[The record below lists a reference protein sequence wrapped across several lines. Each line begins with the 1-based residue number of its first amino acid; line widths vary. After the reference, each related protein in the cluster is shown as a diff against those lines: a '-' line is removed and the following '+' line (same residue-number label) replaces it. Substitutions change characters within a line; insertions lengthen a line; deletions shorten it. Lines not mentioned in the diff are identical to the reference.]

1 MGKNVSLLHPY
12 LCRMKFLRILLR
24 IVLGLLV
31 FILLFLAVSLSPNDH
46 TPYQQTDF
54 YKQTATKL
62 NALSGLPA
70 PKTALRAGWAKANLT
85 PAFTTPTGGYG
96 VRRGK
101 HWTTVADSIWVR
113 AIVFDNGNGPVAL
126 VASDLLITPPT
137 VSEQLRKRLPE
148 IGLTWESVYFGAIHS
163 HNSLGGWA
171 PGLVGNLFSGPYDQ
185 RVVDHITNTILAAIQ
200 KAKAD
205 LQPTRIAYQ
214 QVNAPEFVYNRL
226 DEKNPVDPFF
236 RLLRL
241 TRSDGKTATLVTY
254 PAHATLIDIFS
265 YQYLSRDWPGRVV
278 DGLERETGGFAVF
291 LAGAVG
297 SMGPKGPPT
306 GKDFPL
312 VNQYATEILARL
324 KPELANTQPGTD
336 STLGLLTLP
345 LSLRDPAPRVL
356 GDWRI
361 RPWLF
366 HAVYGDYP
374 SDLKALRIGPV
385 LLVGAPCDFSGELLP
400 PLTHAAKQQG
410 LELMVTSFNGGY
422 IGYITPDKYYE
433 KDAYET
439 RVMNWFGPQNGAY
452 FSEMMTKIIIKISQ

>member
-1 MGKNVSLLHPY
+1 
-12 LCRMKFLRILLR
+12 MKFLRVLFRVL
-24 IVLGLLV
+24 LGLLV

-46 TPYQQTDF
+46 TPYQQTD
-54 YKQTATKL
+54 YYAQT
-62 NALSGLPA
+62 NARLLALPA
-70 PKTALRAGWAKANLT
+70 LPTPKTALRAGWAKANLT

-101 HWTTVADSIWVR
+101 HWTTVSDSIFVR
-113 AIVFDNGNGPVAL
+113 AVVFDNGNGPIAL

-148 IGLTWESVYFGAIHS
+148 VGLTWESVYFGAIHS

-171 PGLVGNLFSGPYDQ
+171 PGLVGNLFSGAYDQ
-185 RVVDHITNTILAAIQ
+185 RVVDHITNTILAAL
-200 KAKAD
+200 KTAKAD
-205 LQPTRIAYQ
+205 LQPTQIGYR

-241 TRSDGKTATLVTY
+241 KRADGKTATLVTY
-254 PAHATLIDIFS
+254 SAHATLIDIFS
-265 YQYLSRDWPGRVV
+265 YQYLSRDWPGRLV
-278 DGLERETGGFAVF
+278 DGLERETGGFAVY

-306 GKDFPL
+306 GNGFPL
-312 VNQYATEILARL
+312 VNQYAAEILNRL
-324 KPELANTQPGTD
+324 KPELAQLTTQPASSPGGVP
-336 STLGLLTLP
+336 LGLLTLP
-345 LSLRDPAPRVL
+345 LSLRPPAPRVL

-374 SDLKALRIGPV
+374 SDLKALRLGPALLIGT
-385 LLVGAPCDFSGELLP
+385 PCDFSGELLP
-400 PLTHAAKQQG
+400 PLTQLASQQG
-410 LELMVTSFNGGY
+410 LDLIVTSFNGGY
-422 IGYITPDKYYE
+422 VGYITPDAYYE
-433 KDAYET
+433 KEAYET

-452 FSEMMTKIIIKISQ
+452 FSEMIMGLIRKAGR

>member
-1 MGKNVSLLHPY
+1 
-12 LCRMKFLRILLR
+12 MKFLRILARVL
-24 IVLGLLV
+24 LGLIV
-31 FILLFLAVSLSPNDH
+31 AILLLLAVSLSPNDH
-46 TPYQQTDF
+46 TPYRQTEF
-54 YKQTATKL
+54 YTQTTSRL
-62 NALSGLPA
+62 TALPGLPA

-85 PAFTTPTGGYG
+85 TAFTTPTGGYG

-101 HWTTVADSIWVR
+101 HWTTVADSVWVR
-113 AIVFDNGNGPVAL
+113 ALVFDNGNGPVAL

-148 IGLTWESVYFGAIHS
+148 IGMTWESVYFGAIHS

-171 PGLVGNLFSGPYDQ
+171 PGLVGNLFSGSYDQ
-185 RVVDHITNTILAAIQ
+185 RVVDHITNTILVALKQ
-200 KAKAD
+200 AKAD
-205 LQPTRIAYQ
+205 LQPAEIGYQ

-226 DEKNPVDPFF
+226 NERYPVDPFF

-241 TRSDGKTATLVTY
+241 KRNDGKTATLVTY

-291 LAGAVG
+291 MAGAVG

-312 VNQYATEILARL
+312 VNHYAADILARL
-324 KPELANTQPGTD
+324 KPALNKVTTQAD

-345 LSLRDPAPRVL
+345 LTLRDPAPRVL

-366 HAVYGDYP
+366 HTVYGDYP
-374 SDLKALRIGPV
+374 SDLKALRLGPALLIGT
-385 LLVGAPCDFSGELLP
+385 PCDFSGELLP
-400 PLTHAAKQQG
+400 PLTQAASQQG
-410 LELMVTSFNGGY
+410 LDLMVTSFNGGY
-422 IGYITPDKYYE
+422 VGYITPDKYYE

-452 FSEMMTKIIIKISQ
+452 FSEMMTGLVKKAGK

>member
-1 MGKNVSLLHPY
+1 
-12 LCRMKFLRILLR
+12 MKFLRILARVL
-24 IVLGLLV
+24 LGLIV
-31 FILLFLAVSLSPNDH
+31 AILLLLAVSLSPNDH
-46 TPYQQTDF
+46 TPYRQTEF
-54 YKQTATKL
+54 YTQTTSRL
-62 NALSGLPA
+62 TALPGLPA

-85 PAFTTPTGGYG
+85 TAFTTPTGGYG

-101 HWTTVADSIWVR
+101 HWTTVADSVWVR
-113 AIVFDNGNGPVAL
+113 ALVFDNGNGPVAL

-148 IGLTWESVYFGAIHS
+148 IGMTWESVYFGAIHS

-171 PGLVGNLFSGPYDQ
+171 PGLVGNLFSGSYDQ
-185 RVVDHITNTILAAIQ
+185 RVVDHITNTILVALKQ
-200 KAKAD
+200 AKAD
-205 LQPTRIAYQ
+205 LQPAEIGYQ

-226 DEKNPVDPFF
+226 DERYPVDPFF

-241 TRSDGKTATLVTY
+241 KRNDGKTATLVTY

-291 LAGAVG
+291 MAGAVG

-312 VNQYATEILARL
+312 VNHYAADILARL
-324 KPELANTQPGTD
+324 KPALNKVTTQAD

-345 LSLRDPAPRVL
+345 LTLRDPAPRVL

-366 HAVYGDYP
+366 HTVYGDYP
-374 SDLKALRIGPV
+374 SDLKALRLGPALLIGT
-385 LLVGAPCDFSGELLP
+385 PCDFSGELLP
-400 PLTHAAKQQG
+400 PLTQAASQQG
-410 LELMVTSFNGGY
+410 LDLMVTSFNGGY
-422 IGYITPDKYYE
+422 VGYITPDKYYE

-452 FSEMMTKIIIKISQ
+452 FSEMMTGLVKKAGK

>member
-1 MGKNVSLLHPY
+1 
-12 LCRMKFLRILLR
+12 MKFLRILLR
-24 IVLGLLV
+24 IILGLLV
-31 FILLFLAVSLSPNDH
+31 AILLFLAISVSPNDH

-54 YKQTATKL
+54 YSQTTARL
-62 NALSGLPA
+62 AALPGLPIA
-70 PKTALRAGWAKANLT
+70 KTAIRAGWAKANLT

-96 VRRGK
+96 VRKGK
-101 HWTTVADSIWVR
+101 HWTTVADSVWVR
-113 AIVFDNGNGPVAL
+113 AIVFDNGNGPVAM

-137 VSEQLRKRLPE
+137 VSDQLRKRLPE
-148 IGLTWESVYFGAIHS
+148 IGLSWESVYFGAIHS

-171 PGLVGNLFSGPYDQ
+171 PGLVGNLFSGSYDQ
-185 RVVDHITNTILAAIQ
+185 RVVDHITNTILAALKQ
-200 KAKAD
+200 AKAD
-205 LQPTRIAYQ
+205 LQPVEIGYK

-241 TRSDGKTATLVTY
+241 KRADGKTATMVTY
-254 PAHATLIDIFS
+254 PAHATMIDIFS

-312 VNQYATEILARL
+312 VNQYAANMMARL
-324 KPELANTQPGTD
+324 KPELAQFQTRPD

-374 SDLKALRIGPV
+374 SDLKALRIGPA
-385 LLVGAPCDFSGELLP
+385 LLIGAPCDFSGELLP
-400 PLTHAAKQQG
+400 PLMQAAKQQR
-410 LELMVTSFNGGY
+410 LDLMVTSFNGGY
-422 IGYITPDKYYE
+422 VGYITPDAYYE

-452 FSEMMTKIIIKISQ
+452 FSEMITGLVRKAGR

>member
-1 MGKNVSLLHPY
+1 
-12 LCRMKFLRILLR
+12 MKFLRVLLR
-24 IVLGLLV
+24 VLLGLLV
-31 FILLFLAVSLSPNDH
+31 AILLFLTASLSPNDH

-54 YKQTATKL
+54 YAQT
-62 NALSGLPA
+62 NARLLALPPLPT
-70 PKTALRAGWAKANLT
+70 PKTGLRAGWAKARLT

-96 VRRGK
+96 VRKGK
-101 HWTTVADSIWVR
+101 HWTTIADSVWVR

-171 PGLVGNLFSGPYDQ
+171 PGLVGNLFSGSYDQ
-185 RVVDHITNTILAAIQ
+185 RVVDHITNTILAALQ

-205 LQPTRIAYQ
+205 LQLTEVSYR

-226 DEKNPVDPFF
+226 DNTKPVDPFF

-241 TRSDGKTATLVTY
+241 KRTDGKTATLVTY

-265 YQYLSRDWPGRVV
+265 YQYLSRDWPGRLV
-278 DGLERETGGFAVF
+278 DGLERETGGFALY

-312 VNQYATEILARL
+312 INQYAADILTRL
-324 KPELANTQPGTD
+324 KPELTQFQTRPD
-336 STLGLLTLP
+336 STVGLLTLP
-345 LSLRDPAPRVL
+345 LTLRDPAPRVL

-385 LLVGAPCDFSGELLP
+385 LLISTPCDFSGELLP
-400 PLTHAAKQQG
+400 PLTQAAKQQG
-410 LELMVTSFNGGY
+410 LDLMVTSFSGGY
-422 IGYITPDKYYE
+422 VGYITPDAYYE

-452 FSEMMTKIIIKISQ
+452 FSEMMSGLVQKAGR

>member
-1 MGKNVSLLHPY
+1 
-12 LCRMKFLRILLR
+12 MKFLRILLR
-24 IVLGLLV
+24 ILLGLLV
-31 FILLFLAVSLSPNDH
+31 AILLFLAVSLSPNDH

-54 YKQTATKL
+54 YQQTNARL
-62 NALSGLPA
+62 SALSGLPA
-70 PKTALRAGWAKANLT
+70 ARTAIRAGWAKANLT

-101 HWTTVADSIWVR
+101 HWTTVADSVWVR

-148 IGLTWESVYFGAIHS
+148 IGMTWESVYFGAIHS

-171 PGLVGNLFSGPYDQ
+171 PGIVGNLFSGSYDQ
-185 RVVDHITNTILAAIQ
+185 RVVDHITNTILAALKQ
-200 KAKAD
+200 AKAD
-205 LQPTRIAYQ
+205 LQPVEIGYK

-241 TRSDGKTATLVTY
+241 KRADGKVATLVTY
-254 PAHATLIDIFS
+254 PAHATMIDIFS

-278 DGLERETGGFAVF
+278 DALERETDGFSVF

-312 VNQYATEILARL
+312 VNQYTADMMNRL
-324 KPELANTQPGTD
+324 KPELAQFQMRPD
-336 STLGLLTLP
+336 STVGLLTLP
-345 LSLRDPAPRVL
+345 LALRDPAPRVL

-374 SDLKALRIGPV
+374 SDLKALRIGPA
-385 LLVGAPCDFSGELLP
+385 LLIGTPCDFSGELLP
-400 PLTHAAKQQG
+400 PLTLAAKQQG
-410 LELMVTSFNGGY
+410 LDLMVTSFNGGY
-422 IGYITPDKYYE
+422 IGYITPDAYYE

-452 FSEMMTKIIIKISQ
+452 FSEMMTGLVRKAGR

>member
-1 MGKNVSLLHPY
+1 
-12 LCRMKFLRILLR
+12 MKFLRILLR
-24 IVLGLLV
+24 ITLGLLV
-31 FILLFLAVSLSPNDH
+31 AILLFLAVSLSPNDH

-54 YKQTATKL
+54 YGQT
-62 NALSGLPA
+62 NARLSALPRLPTA
-70 PKTALRAGWAKANLT
+70 KTAIRAGWAKSNLT

-101 HWTTVADSIWVR
+101 HWTTVADSVWVR
-113 AIVFDNGNGPVAL
+113 AIVFDNGNGPVAM

-171 PGLVGNLFSGPYDQ
+171 PGLVGNLFSGSFDQ
-185 RVVDHITNTILAAIQ
+185 RVVDHITNTILAALKQ
-200 KAKAD
+200 AKAD
-205 LQPTRIAYQ
+205 LQPVEIGYK

-241 TRSDGKTATLVTY
+241 KRTDGKTATLITY
-254 PAHATLIDIFS
+254 PAHATMIDIFS

-312 VNQYATEILARL
+312 VNQYAAEMLARL
-324 KPELANTQPGTD
+324 KPELAQFQTRPD

-374 SDLKALRIGPV
+374 SDLKALRIGPT
-385 LLVGAPCDFSGELLP
+385 LLIGAPCDFSGELLP
-400 PLTHAAKQQG
+400 PLTQAAKQQG
-410 LELMVTSFNGGY
+410 LDLMVTSFNGGY
-422 IGYITPDKYYE
+422 VGYITPDAYYE

-452 FSEMMTKIIIKISQ
+452 FSEMMTGLMRKAVR

>member
-1 MGKNVSLLHPY
+1 
-12 LCRMKFLRILLR
+12 MKFLRILARVL
-24 IVLGLLV
+24 LGLIV
-31 FILLFLAVSLSPNDH
+31 AILLLLAVILSPNDH
-46 TPYQQTDF
+46 TPYRQTEF
-54 YKQTATKL
+54 YTQTTSRL
-62 NALSGLPA
+62 TALPGLPA

-85 PAFTTPTGGYG
+85 TAFTTPTGGYG

-101 HWTTVADSIWVR
+101 HWTTVADSVWVR
-113 AIVFDNGNGPVAL
+113 ALVFDNGNGPVAL

-148 IGLTWESVYFGAIHS
+148 IGMTWESVYFGAIHS

-171 PGLVGNLFSGPYDQ
+171 PGLVGNLFSGSYDQ
-185 RVVDHITNTILAAIQ
+185 RVVDHITNTILAALKQ
-200 KAKAD
+200 AKAD
-205 LQPTRIAYQ
+205 LQPAEVGYQ

-226 DEKNPVDPFF
+226 DERYPVDPFF

-241 TRSDGKTATLVTY
+241 KRNDGKTATLVTY

-291 LAGAVG
+291 MAGSVG

-312 VNQYATEILARL
+312 VNHYAADILARL
-324 KPELANTQPGTD
+324 KPAMNKVTTQAD

-345 LSLRDPAPRVL
+345 LTLRDPAPRVL

-366 HAVYGDYP
+366 HTVYGDYP
-374 SDLKALRIGPV
+374 SDLKALRLGPALLIGT
-385 LLVGAPCDFSGELLP
+385 PCDFSGELLP
-400 PLTHAAKQQG
+400 PLTQAASQQG
-410 LELMVTSFNGGY
+410 LDLMVTSFNGGY
-422 IGYITPDKYYE
+422 VGYITPDEYYE

-452 FSEMMTKIIIKISQ
+452 FSEMMTGLVKKAGK

>member
-1 MGKNVSLLHPY
+1 
-12 LCRMKFLRILLR
+12 MKLLRILLR
-24 IVLGLLV
+24 VLLGLLV
-31 FILLFLAVSLSPNDH
+31 VVLVILAISLSPNDH
-46 TPYQQTDF
+46 TPYQQTNF
-54 YKQTATKL
+54 YAQT
-62 NALSGLPA
+62 NARLLALPTLPA
-70 PKTALRAGWAKANLT
+70 PKTAVRAGWAKANLT

-101 HWTTVADSIWVR
+101 HWTTVADSVWVR
-113 AIVFDNGNGPVAL
+113 ALVFDNGNGPVAV

-137 VSEQLRKRLPE
+137 VSEQLRQRLPE
-148 IGLTWESVYFGAIHS
+148 IGLRWESVYFGAIHS

-171 PGLVGNLFSGPYDQ
+171 PGLVGNLFSGSYDQ
-185 RVVDHITNTILAAIQ
+185 RLVDHITNTILAALTQ
-200 KAKAD
+200 AKAD
-205 LQPTRIAYQ
+205 LQPVEIGYK

-241 TRSDGKTATLVTY
+241 KRTDGKTAVLVTY
-254 PAHATLIDIFS
+254 AAHATLIDIFS

-278 DGLERETGGFAVF
+278 DGLERETGDFAVF

-312 VNQYATEILARL
+312 VNQYATALLNRL
-324 KPELANTQPGTD
+324 KPELEHFATRPD

-345 LSLRDPAPRVL
+345 LALRAPAPRVL

-366 HAVYGDYP
+366 HSIYGDYP
-374 SDLKALRIGPV
+374 SDLKALRVGPV
-385 LLVGAPCDFSGELLP
+385 LFIGTPCDFSGELLP
-400 PLTHAAKQQG
+400 PLAQAASKQG
-410 LELMVTSFNGGY
+410 LDLMVTSFNGGY
-422 IGYITPDKYYE
+422 VGYITPDAYYE

-439 RVMNWFGPQNGAY
+439 RVMNWFGPQNGTY
-452 FSEMMTKIIIKISQ
+452 FSEMMAGLVRKARR